1 MSNSDLDK
9 ESYLELMKESAKT
22 GKSVQQILKERHQA
36 EGMIYSEK
44 TPQEASKE
52 VREFLAKNT
61 WVVKPKQEQSNE

>member
-1 MSNSDLDK
+1 MSNSDLDQ

-36 EGMIYSEK
+36 EGVIYSDK
-44 TPQEASKE
+44 TPAEASKE

-61 WVVKPKQEQSNE
+61 WIIKPNKEENNE